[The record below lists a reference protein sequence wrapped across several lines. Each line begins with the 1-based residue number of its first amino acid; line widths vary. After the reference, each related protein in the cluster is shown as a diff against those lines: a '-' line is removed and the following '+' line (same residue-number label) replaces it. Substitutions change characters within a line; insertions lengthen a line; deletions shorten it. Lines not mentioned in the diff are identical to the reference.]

1 MKMPNVPRGTLQLLT
16 IKVMF
21 IKRFICNIFYKC
33 GIKYQNNV
41 NLS

>member
-1 MKMPNVPRGTLQLLT
+1 MPNVPRGTLELLT

-21 IKRFICNIFYKC
+21 IKKIICNILYKFD
-33 GIKYQNNV
+33 IKYKNNV